1 MARERAILPGVH
13 LTFLG
18 TSAGSPARLRN
29 VTSQALVFDDG
40 RIWILDCGEATQ
52 HQLMRA
58 GLRPMRIERILI
70 THLHA
75 DHSLGLPGLLACLAI
90 HARSESVTI
99 TGPSGVRELVE
110 TVIRLTDT
118 QLPFALHF
126 EELGGADDHALGLE
140 QGWTLSAHALHH
152 RVRCF
157 GYCLRE
163 APRSGRFHPD
173 RATAL
178 GVESGPLWG
187 ELSRGHAVTQADG
200 RVVRPEQVLSPPRP
214 GRVVVLL
221 GDTDDASL
229 MVEAGRGCDVLVCE
243 ATYDAARE
251 DKARL
256 WGHSTTVMTG
266 RLAQAMAAKTLI
278 ITHISSRYADDSE
291 SCGLTVQDLV
301 RETAAQCPGTRVLAA
316 EDIWS
321 FPIEALE
328 GDTAVGD
335 MS

>member
-1 MARERAILPGVH
+1 MH

-40 RIWILDCGEATQ
+40 RIWLLDCGEATQ

-90 HARSESVTI
+90 HGRTEAVTI
-99 TGPSGVRELVE
+99 IGPSGVRELVE

-118 QLPFALHF
+118 MLPFPLRF
-126 EELGGADDHALGLE
+126 VELGAEVEHPLGTE
-140 QGWTLSAHALHH
+140 AAWTLSAHPLHH

-163 APRSGRFHPD
+163 SPRSGRLHPD
-173 RATAL
+173 RAAAL
-178 GVESGPLWG
+178 GVASGPLLG
-187 ELSRGHAVTQADG
+187 ELSRGHAVTLGDG
-200 RVVRPEQVLSPPRP
+200 RIVRPEQVLSPPRP
-214 GRVVVLL
+214 GRLVVLL
-221 GDTDDASL
+221 GDTDDASA
-229 MVEAGRGCDVLVCE
+229 MVAAGHGCDLLVCE
-243 ATYDAARE
+243 ATYDSARE
-251 DKARL
+251 QKARL
-256 WGHSTTVMTG
+256 WGHSTTTMTG
-266 RLAQAMAAKTLI
+266 RLAAVMAAKTLI
-278 ITHISSRYADDSE
+278 ITHISSRYGEDSDSSE
-291 SCGLTVQDLV
+291 LDVQDLLQ
-301 RETAAQCPGTRVLAA
+301 ETARECPLTRVLAA
-316 EDIWS
+316 EDLWS

-328 GDTAVGD
+328 GTPGEPSAPGAPAPG
-335 MS
+335 